1 MNWKTETFRLLAPVL
16 VVIHTDHYKTLCNT
30 CFKVILPLG
39 TSLAVQ
45 WLRLNASHAG
55 GSASIL
61 GLGTKIP
68 QQHIKWEKKKKETKL
83 LWL

>member
-16 VVIHTDHYKTLCNT
+16 VVIHTDHYRTIYDT
-30 CFKVILPLG
+30 CFKVILLWG

-55 GSASIL
+55 VSAFIL
-61 GLGTKIP
+61 GPGTKIP
-68 QQHIKWEKKKKETKL
+68 
-83 LWL
+83 